1 MSDVKQLSSTLIVI
15 SRLITSHLSSTY
27 VTIGDSVVAYY
38 DPDLVPPCRLRM
50 LNRWIDIP
58 SETTPYICTYTYR
71 IFPAGCRRFYEG
83 AQTQAQ

>member
-1 MSDVKQLSSTLIVI
+1 MKKPEFSPRELELHIF
-15 SRLITSHLSSTY
+15 R
-27 VTIGDSVVAYY
+27 VTRVLNILPLMILAFVHP

-58 SETTPYICTYTYR
+58 TPYICTYTYR

-83 AQTQAQ
+83 AQTQAE